1 MLIDSFK
8 RKVDYLRIS
17 VTDRCNLRCIYCV
30 PPPGMEEMTCRDIL
44 SYEELL
50 RIARIAVGRGVTK
63 IRITG
68 GEPLVRKGILN
79 FLSEL
84 SKLEGLKDLSL
95 TTNGVFLRDFAKG
108 LVSAGVRRINI
119 SLDTLVPDKYERI
132 TGGDH
137 IYRVL
142 EGIEEA
148 ERAGMNPVKI
158 NMVVIKGLNDEEIVD
173 FAMLTKKK
181 PYHIRFIEYMPFE
194 AKEGWKRERFLSTRD
209 IMKEI
214 TRFQRLIPVDQEDE
228 RTGPARLYRFE
239 DGVGVLGFIS
249 PVSEHFCSSCNRL
262 RLTADGKLRTCLF
275 SDEEIDLK
283 EMMRR
288 GCSDK
293 ELEALLFTAVRKKP
307 EGHRINEPSFKKCS
321 RGMNLIGG

>member
-1 MLIDSFK
+1 MLIDPFK
-8 RKVDYLRIS
+8 RKIDYLRIS
-17 VTDRCNLRCIYCV
+17 VTDRCNLRCIYCT
-30 PPPGMEEMTCRDIL
+30 PPPEIEEMSCRDIL

-50 RIARIAVGRGVTK
+50 RIARIAVSRGVTK

-68 GEPLVRKGILN
+68 GEPLVRKGVLN

-84 SKLEGLKDLSL
+84 SRIEGVKDLSL
-95 TTNGVFLRDFAKG
+95 TTNGVFLRDFARG
-108 LVSAGVRRINI
+108 LLSAGVKRINV
-119 SLDTLVPDKYERI
+119 SLDTLDPEKYEKI

-142 EGIEEA
+142 DGIEEA
-148 ERAGMNPVKI
+148 ERVGLSPVKI
-158 NMVVIKGLNDEEIVD
+158 NMVVIKGLNDEEVID

-194 AKEGWKRERFLSTRD
+194 ARDGWKRDKFLSTA
-209 IMKEI
+209 EI
-214 TRFQRLIPVDQEDE
+214 INTINNFQRIIPVDPEGE

-239 DGVGVLGFIS
+239 DGIGVLGFIS

-283 EMMRR
+283 GALR
-288 GCSDK
+288 GGCTDK
-293 ELEALLFTAVRKKP
+293 ELEALIFNAVRRKP
-307 EGHRINEPSFKKCS
+307 EKHPIGEPSFKKCS
-321 RGMNLIGG
+321 RSMNLIGG